1 MERITT
7 QTKVIREG
15 AHFESQES
23 FNKHCSMTDTTVSSL
38 KRCGVPLDYLPDKT
52 YATSTDEHH
61 VLIVG
66 DTGCGKTRRLIVP
79 TIRLLSKT
87 GQSMVI
93 SDPKGELY
101 QKTARGLVKRGYDLK
116 VLNFRNPRR
125 GQRWNPFTVIEN
137 LYRSAV
143 PENKDKALLMLQ
155 DILDIMKKN
164 VHSERDTFWE
174 NVAEQYLTAMILSI
188 LEYGTPGSLSFMAL
202 SSFESEISSWVREYC
217 TNTNRIEPVEE
228 KGHFKALNAFLN
240 ALPEDSPIRNNFNS
254 FLSVAD
260 DLRPLESISMESHVM
275 ANIYSKQS
283 TLQYLLS
290 DSDFDIKD
298 LGRKPMVFF
307 IILPDDSEAMYPL
320 ATMFVNQVYSQMVD
334 LAYENGGL
342 LPNPVNFVLDE
353 FANFTRLP
361 NFRSMLTASR
371 SRRMRLF
378 LVVQDVDQLVA
389 QYSPTEAAIIRS
401 NCQDW
406 VFMGCRNLDFLDMLV
421 RISGTH
427 FDKYTGVGSP
437 LVSLTDLLT
446 LQKGETVVWIRGCNP
461 KRCWLPDYSDVDFG
475 DEDIS
480 ETDFPPQNE
489 ELPDKVGS
497 FMEILKNSEDDL
509 QFSLHEKQE
518 KPKTYEEDLTDD
530 LDELIDEQTWDSL
543 EDDDSEEE
551 SF

>member
-7 QTKVIREG
+7 QTRVIREG
-15 AHFESQES
+15 AQFESQES
-23 FNKHCSMTDTTVSSL
+23 FNAHCSVVATTAPSL
-38 KRCGVPLDYLPDKT
+38 ERCGVPLDYLQDNT
-52 YATSTDEHH
+52 YATSADEHH
-61 VLIVG
+61 VMIVG

-79 TIRLLSKT
+79 TIRLLSRT

-101 QKTARGLVKRGYDLK
+101 RKTARGLEKRGYDVK

-125 GQRWNPFTVIEN
+125 GQRWNPFAVIEN
-137 LYRSAV
+137 LYRSGV
-143 PENKDKALLMLQ
+143 PEYRDKALLMLQ
-155 DILDIMKKN
+155 DILDIMKRN
-164 VHSERDTFWE
+164 VHSERDVFWE
-174 NVAEQYLTAMILSI
+174 NVAEQYLTALILSI

-202 SSFESEISSWVREYC
+202 SSFESEVSSWVTEHC
-217 TNTNRIEPVEE
+217 IIVNNSLVGAEE
-228 KGHFKALNAFLN
+228 KGHFKELDAFVKS
-240 ALPEDSPIRNNFNS
+240 LPEDSPIRMNFNS
-254 FLSVAD
+254 LLSVAD
-260 DLRPLESISMESHVM
+260 DIRPLESICMESHVM
-275 ANIYSKQS
+275 VNVYSKQS
-283 TLQYLLS
+283 TLQYLMS

-298 LGRKPMVFF
+298 LGRKPTVFF

-320 ATMFVNQVYSQMVD
+320 ATMFVNQIYSQMVD
-334 LAYENGGL
+334 LAYENGGT

-406 VFMGCRNLDFLDMLV
+406 VYMGCRNLDFLDMLV
-421 RISGTH
+421 RISGIH
-427 FDKYTGVGSP
+427 YDRYTGVGNL

-446 LQKGETVVWIRGCNP
+446 LQEGETLVWIRGCNP
-461 KRCWLPDYSDVDFG
+461 KRCWLPDYSEVDFG
-475 DEDIS
+475 DEDTT

-489 ELPDKVGS
+489 ASPVKVGS
-497 FMEILKNSEDDL
+497 FMEILKPVMQEEPNKYEMDVTELFKDAPVWDNAEDFD
-509 QFSLHEKQE
+509 
-518 KPKTYEEDLTDD
+518 TEEVP
-530 LDELIDEQTWDSL
+530 
-543 EDDDSEEE
+543 
-551 SF
+551 F